1 MGGAMPVNTVS
12 SLPYALT
19 AELTHRCP
27 LHCPYCSNPIELQ
40 KRESE
45 LAAEEW
51 LSVLEQAAELGV
63 VQVHFTGGEPLL
75 RPDLERLIRRARDLG
90 LYTNLITSGVGMTD
104 ERTRQLAEAGIDSVQ
119 LSLQAPAP
127 ELADA
132 IAGFRA
138 YEWKRQ
144 AAERIRAC
152 GLALNMNVVL
162 HRANLHLVEEIV
174 ELCVAWGAERLELAN
189 AQYYGWALRNV
200 TQLLPGQEQL
210 KAAEAAFARARERFG
225 DRIELIWILPDY
237 YEPFPKPCM
246 GGWGRLS
253 LTVAPDGRVLP
264 CPASSE
270 IRTLTFDNV
279 RERGLAWI
287 WRDSP
292 AFNAFRGY
300 DWMAEP
306 CRSCERRELDY
317 GGCRCQAFLL
327 TGDARA
333 ADPVC
338 GRSPHRGAIEDR
350 IGSAASGSANPP
362 VYSYRGR

>member
-1 MGGAMPVNTVS
+1 MTVD
-12 SLPYALT
+12 LPYALT

-45 LAAEEW
+45 LSTETW
-51 LSVLEQAAELGV
+51 LSVLEQASELGV
-63 VQVHFTGGEPLL
+63 AQVHFTGGEPLL
-75 RPDLERLIRRARDLG
+75 RSDLEQLIRRARELG
-90 LYTNLITSGVGMTD
+90 LFVNLITSGVGLTE
-104 ERTRQLAEAGIDSVQ
+104 ERVRRLSEAGVDSIQ
-119 LSLQAPAP
+119 LSLQAASP
-127 ELADA
+127 ELADT
-132 IAGFRA
+132 IAGFDA

-144 AAERIRAC
+144 AARHIRQS

-162 HRANLHLVEEIV
+162 HRANLHQLEDIAQ
-174 ELCVAWGAERLELAN
+174 LCVDWGAQRLELAN

-200 TQLLPGQEQL
+200 DRLLPFKEQL
-210 KAAEAAFARARERFG
+210 QEAEAAYYRASERFG
-225 DRIELIWILPDY
+225 NRIELIWIVPDY
-237 YEPFPKPCM
+237 YEDFPKPCM
-246 GGWGRLS
+246 GGWGKIS

-264 CPASSE
+264 CTAASE
-270 IRTLTFDNV
+270 IRSLSFENV
-279 RERGLAWI
+279 QQRALAWI

-292 AFNAFRGY
+292 SFNAYRGEA
-300 DWMAEP
+300 WMAEP

-338 GRSPHRGAIEDR
+338 VRSPHRGLILER
-350 IGSAASGSANPP
+350 VGSVLPSDEVTPKYA
-362 VYSYRGR
+362 YRGR